1 MLTIRWSNIIQLIN
15 EAIRYIIKEAEMK
28 KAPKKVLFV
37 DDGVNADYLSNT
49 NFDTFFS
56 RFFAIAI

>member
-1 MLTIRWSNIIQLIN
+1 M
-15 EAIRYIIKEAEMK
+15 YFIKEAEMK